1 MSNWKRFTNSMAKLH
16 FASDGTGSIPQ
27 LKEMIINLQNVA
39 LPFKDEQIINLQV
52 KHGRVQHWI
61 FHSFTYSF
69 KRNMSSA
76 FKNANL
82 TKVTEPNSNCRKKI
96 NWHAYMKSSS
106 SLMQGERKKDFQIYP
121 FTVVNL
127 PIVYIPA
134 HQFAYHKCFAYR
146 KNKECYAIID
156 VEFCKI

>member
-76 FKNANL
+76 FKDANV
-82 TKVTEPNSNCRKKI
+82 TKVTESNSKCRKNLFACIHQNHFFFIATEKKKGFQVYPI
-96 NWHAYMKSSS
+96 HNCDPSHSAYTSPPVCLSQMLCPPQKQRM
-106 SLMQGERKKDFQIYP
+106 L
-121 FTVVNL
+121 
-127 PIVYIPA
+127 
-134 HQFAYHKCFAYR
+134 
-146 KNKECYAIID
+146 CY
-156 VEFCKI
+156 C

>member
-82 TKVTEPNSNCRKKI
+82 TKVTEPNSNCRKKLI
-96 NWHAYMKSSS
+96 GMH
-106 SLMQGERKKDFQIYP
+106 
-121 FTVVNL
+121 T
-127 PIVYIPA
+127 
-134 HQFAYHKCFAYR
+134 
-146 KNKECYAIID
+146 
-156 VEFCKI
+156 